1 MIVIQSQKQ
10 RQKAFKNALS
20 IRGDHWTAKSV
31 IVPSKKHQTTLM
43 PGFTHL
49 QHAQPITYA
58 HYLMAYWQMFKR
70 DYERF
75 LFNQKHTD
83 ICP

>member
-1 MIVIQSQKQ
+1 
-10 RQKAFKNALS
+10 
-20 IRGDHWTAKSV
+20 
-31 IVPSKKHQTTLM
+31 M

-75 LFNQKHTD
+75 YSIKSTPTSVH
-83 ICP
+83 